1 MKRSRNGKEVEMKIM
16 NVVRALPVIGL
27 ALGAA
32 MSARA
37 AGPYTLTC
45 DAARSGTV
53 TISLTGYTVSV
64 TGTGEIGA
72 ASGKAGG
79 RRETKFALTVQTGS
93 GKDYETLLSML
104 QDNEMLRSCKLIDGQ
119 GGTGIAA
126 NDNWTQENVKGKN
139 KGKNNQ
145 QPSNSGGAL
154 EWILTNASVTSVT
167 ASGGPNSTGVPAT
180 SMQTTIEAENFTFTM

>member
-1 MKRSRNGKEVEMKIM
+1 MKIM
-16 NVVRALPVIGL
+16 NVVRALLVVGL
-27 ALGAA
+27 MLGAA

-53 TISLTGYTVSV
+53 TIALTGYTVSV
-64 TGTGEIGA
+64 TGTSESALGA
-72 ASGKAGG
+72 GKAAE
-79 RRETKFALTVQTGS
+79 RRETKFALTVQTSS

-119 GGTGIAA
+119 GGAGVAA
-126 NDNWTQENVKGKN
+126 SDSWNQETAKGKN
-139 KGKNNQ
+139 KGKNNP

-167 ASGGPNSTGVPAT
+167 ASGGPNLTGVPTT